1 MFGGFVFHVSGFSGS
16 ITIDQGADSFTY
28 TPKATE
34 SPWGILD
41 ELATGATAECSG
53 TYTFGVYDSGLV
65 ILRSTDSFNLTMSTD
80 IQTILG
86 FSASSYTGITNVT
99 STNAPK
105 GSFFPYSDGDG
116 VLFTRRIKAPINRGF
131 EVYGGGRWLNT
142 PGTNHTFPVLSVSC
156 LRANVAEFM
165 EQVENLGTP
174 ARVDLIK
181 DSVITTLDLGSISIA
196 EQDQVSGWS
205 RIALEVVG

>member
-1 MFGGFVFHVSGFSGS
+1 MFGGFVFHVSGFSGF
-16 ITIDQGADSFTY
+16 ILVEEGADSFQY
-28 TPKATE
+28 TPKATD
-34 SPWGILD
+34 SPWGVLQAVA
-41 ELATGATAECSG
+41 EGATAACSS
-53 TYTFGVYDSGLV
+53 TYLWGVDDSGLV
-65 ILRSTDSFNLTMSTD
+65 TLRASGTFDLTMSTE
-80 IQTILG
+80 IQGVLG
-86 FSASSYTGITNVT
+86 FSSATYTGIFNVT
-99 STNAPK
+99 STTAPD

-116 VLFTRRIKAPINRGF
+116 VLFTRRIRGPLNRGF

-174 ARVDLIK
+174 ARVDLYEDGQIR
-181 DSVITTLDLGSISIA
+181 TLDLGSISIA